1 MTTGRAAIDRLFPGA
16 FAEASDADLSA
27 WYEPPAGLRPWVSF
41 NFVASLD
48 GAAAVDGH
56 SGGLGNSADQRIL
69 HLLRAQ
75 ADVLLVGAQT
85 IRAEGYAGHLIGAA
99 AQAGRVRA
107 GLAPHP
113 ALAIVSGSLNLDPE
127 APVFTEA
134 PVRPLIYTAEDAPAD
149 ARGRLSEVAD
159 VVSAGRTGVDP
170 RLVVADLAVRG
181 LTAIHSEGGPSLFGA
196 FQDAGLVD
204 ELCLSLSPMLAS
216 GRAGRIAVGGLF
228 PPGGG
233 VAGRSAS
240 GGAPAGA
247 QGGPIGGPASAGR
260 VGFGTE
266 PVDMALVH
274 VLRSGDMLFL
284 RYRRNSVD

>member
-16 FAEASDADLSA
+16 FADASDADLKA
-27 WYEPPAGLRPWVSF
+27 WYEPPVGRRPWVSF
-41 NFVASLD
+41 NFVSSLD
-48 GAAAVDGH
+48 GASAVDGH

-99 AQAGRVRA
+99 AQASRVRA

-113 ALAIVSGSLNLDPE
+113 ALAMVSGSLRLDPQ

-134 PVRPLIYTAEDAPAD
+134 PVRPLIYTAEDAPDD
-149 ARGRLSEVAD
+149 ARGRLSGVAD

-170 RLVVADLAVRG
+170 RLVVADLAARG
-181 LTAIHSEGGPSLFGA
+181 LTSVHSEGGPSLFGA

-204 ELCLSLSPMLAS
+204 ELCLSLSPVLAS
-216 GRAGRIAVGGLF
+216 GRAARIAVGGLF
-228 PPGGG
+228 P
-233 VAGRSAS
+233 AH
-240 GGAPAGA
+240 
-247 QGGPIGGPASAGR
+247 GGPANGGTAGEGPPGGP
-260 VGFGTE
+260 VGEGAASGGTE
-266 PVDMALVH
+266 PVGMALVH

-284 RYRRNSVD
+284 RYRRNGID